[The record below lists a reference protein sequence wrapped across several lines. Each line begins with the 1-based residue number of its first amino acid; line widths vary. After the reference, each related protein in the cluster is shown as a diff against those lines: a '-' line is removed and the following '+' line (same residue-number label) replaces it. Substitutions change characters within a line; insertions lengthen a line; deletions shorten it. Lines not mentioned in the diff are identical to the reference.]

1 MLKWIR
7 DARIDFKTG
16 LVLILL
22 TIVVW
27 IAVVYLNLGDVG
39 SEFSE
44 P

>member
-16 LVLILL
+16 LVLILV
-22 TIVVW
+22 TIAIW